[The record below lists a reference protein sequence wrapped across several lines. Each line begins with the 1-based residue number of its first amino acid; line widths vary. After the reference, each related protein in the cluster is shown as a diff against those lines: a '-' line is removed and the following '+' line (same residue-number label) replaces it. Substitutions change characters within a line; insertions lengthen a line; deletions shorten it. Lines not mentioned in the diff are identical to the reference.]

1 MLKRVNRKV
10 VLKMTKG
17 VILILGGVGLL
28 LLLVAFGVSVQ
39 AQSAND
45 IQDSLNSGIDKANA
59 IKDTAEGFTEQD
71 RAAFLAQKWKE
82 TLLMNPVI
90 KGIDGVLKKMN
101 WAFIILFG
109 RSYALSIE
117 LFFSMLLWSLAFA
130 FVHYLFHFEKDWLN
144 WVLGIAISTGLAQLQ
159 IFNYLSSVAGK
170 FVLEASGTWWVLAR
184 TAVIIIAVVFLFVLN
199 KYFGKEIAAMRKA
212 KKLHELEN
220 KVEMQETRNKK
231 VDRALDEAENMS

>member
-1 MLKRVNRKV
+1 MNKR
-10 VLKMTKG
+10 
-17 VILILGGVGLL
+17 LILVGLVL
-28 LLLVAFGVSVQ
+28 ISCFAFLFVSSGVSVQ

-90 KGIDGVLKKMN
+90 KGIDSVLKKMN
-101 WAFIILFG
+101 WVFIILFG

-184 TAVIIIAVVFLFVLN
+184 TAVIILAVVFLFVLN

-212 KKLHELEN
+212 RELQDLKN
-220 KVEMQETRNKK
+220 KVNREELREKQKEW
-231 VDRALDEAENMS
+231 ALSKDLGEGI